1 MLLSYFKIAF
11 RNLAKRRFYTTI
23 NILGLSV
30 GLTAIAIVILYSRYE
45 YSYDQFHTNA
55 DRIYRVS
62 GKKQDNWFAALA
74 KHYSD
79 ALYKGSFPEVE
90 TIARVR
96 RYPPKFIRFNDK
108 KHFEEKLLVTDP
120 GSHFFNLFDA
130 QFIEGNPREA
140 LKQPYAAVLTAS
152 LARQLFGN
160 ENALGKSIIFDTL
173 SLAITGVIKDLP
185 GNTHFNYKIIITDAV
200 AMENASA
207 MATYCLLSPT
217 ADPKVL
223 KQKIAQLPKPEK
235 SFAGLDDVAIL
246 PLTNLHFDGNMTYEM
261 KPPGNKQ
268 YLLVFM
274 LTGIMIVI
282 LSCTNYMNLSIAMYA
297 ERKKEIAVR
306 KVAGARNLGLAI
318 QFLCEA
324 ICLSLLCLPITWLM
338 IEGSLPLFNRFMDV
352 QLRNDFINSFQG
364 WGLFTGLILL
374 IGIISGSYPAWVLPK
389 IKAISLF
396 RKSSIGSKSGLTLR
410 QVLVTFQVTILAAM
424 LSAGWVIH
432 NQVGYMNEKDL
443 GFNKEGVL
451 KLSGA
456 WSVDSAQYYTL
467 KNELLRNSHVLN
479 VSQGFA
485 PGDEDYG
492 FTFKSPASET
502 IHNDIISFGTDYD
515 YLSTLG
521 IELASAG
528 FSNNE
533 KERPRRLVLINQTAA
548 RQLGYADA
556 VGQKITVNPGTDN
569 ERTYTI
575 NGVIKDFHFFSL
587 HRPVVPMILH
597 LRNFGSGISENILVK
612 VQTARLPETLEKIK
626 AVSSAIVPELPL
638 RLSFLDDSLEKL
650 YEKEQKL
657 ATLSNVLLVVTL
669 FLAMMGLIGLAA
681 YMMELRTKEIGIRKV
696 LGASMM
702 NVLQLLALPFVRM
715 MLIATVI
722 GCCLT
727 LVLMN
732 KWLQNFTYKTT
743 VSWTVFA
750 GTALLMLAVIALSI
764 FGQAIKAA
772 RRNPVAALRSQ

>member
-1 MLLSYFKIAF
+1 MLSSYFKIAF
-11 RNLAKRRFYTTI
+11 RNLARRRFYTTI

-45 YSYDQFHTNA
+45 YSYDRYHTNA

-62 GKKQDNWFAALA
+62 GKKQDNWFAALS

-90 TIARVR
+90 KIARVR
-96 RYPPKFIRFNDK
+96 RYPSKFIRYNDK
-108 KHFEEKLLVTDP
+108 KLVEEKLLVTDP
-120 GSHFFNLFDA
+120 GSRFFNLFDA

-140 LKQPYAAVLTAS
+140 LQQPYAAVLTSS
-152 LARQLFGN
+152 LARQLFGR
-160 ENALGKSIIFDTL
+160 ETALGKSIVFDTL
-173 SLAITGVIKDLP
+173 NLAITGVIEDLP

-207 MATYCLLSPT
+207 MATYCLLSPG

-235 SFAGLDDVAIL
+235 SFAALDDVAIL
-246 PLTNLHFDGNMTYEM
+246 TLTNLHFDGNMTYEM

-268 YLLVFM
+268 YLLLFM

-324 ICLSLLCLPITWLM
+324 VCLSLLCLPITWLL
-338 IEGSLPLFNRFMDV
+338 IEVILPVFNRFMDV

-396 RKSSIGSKSGLTLR
+396 RKSSIGSKSGLSLR

-432 NQVGYMNEKDL
+432 NQVSYMNEKDL

-451 KLSGA
+451 KLSGS
-456 WSVDSAQYYTL
+456 WMVDSAQYYTL
-467 KNELLRNSHVLN
+467 KNELLRNSNVLN

-492 FTFKSPASET
+492 FNFKSPASET
-502 IHNDIISFGTDYD
+502 VHNNIISFGTDYD

-521 IELASAG
+521 IGLASAG
-528 FSNNE
+528 FRDIE
-533 KERPRRLVLINQTAA
+533 KEKPRRLVLVNQTAA
-548 RQLGYADA
+548 RQLGYPDA
-556 VGQKITVNPGTDN
+556 VGQKITINPGTDN

-575 NGVIKDFHFFSL
+575 HGVIKDFHYFSL
-587 HRPVVPMILH
+587 HRPVAPMILH
-597 LRNFGSGISENILVK
+597 LRGFGGGISENILVK
-612 VQTARLPETLEKIK
+612 VQTAHLQETMEKIK
-626 AVSSAIVPELPL
+626 AVSSAIVPNLPL
-638 RLSFLDDSLEKL
+638 RLSFLDESLEKL

-657 ATLSNVLLVVTL
+657 SVLSNVLLAITL

-681 YMMELRTKEIGIRKV
+681 YMMALRTKEIGIRKV
-696 LGASMM
+696 LGASMLT
-702 NVLQLLALPFVRM
+702 VLQLLALPFLRM
-715 MLIATVI
+715 MLIATAT

-743 VSWTVFA
+743 ISWTVFA
-750 GTALLMLAVIALSI
+750 GTALLMLAIIAVSV
-764 FGQAIKAA
+764 FGQAFKAA
-772 RRNPVAALRSQ
+772 SRNPVTALRSQ